1 MMKRKVYLIGP
12 SSEAQAAADLHRS
25 ALAGQDLP
33 VELETLDI
41 DPAHFHEQMSAML
54 SEPEFLGAKILE
66 PYKQPSLAY
75 CQEITPSARGLG
87 AVNTIVRRPS
97 GLIYGEN
104 TDVLAFVDYLRE
116 QGIDRVRTA
125 LVLGAGGAARVALA
139 GLRNMNC
146 ARYMVGFGHPRRPAE
161 IASQFKDIRRQ
172 ISFFQLED
180 MKNFFG
186 WINDVD
192 FFVDRIP
199 LPPPSYRKSK
209 RRDQGGGDSV
219 KRWDLLVN
227 ATPVGDNGTTGESLI
242 TVTNFL
248 RCFER
253 VLDLVPSA
261 EPTQLVNL
269 ARSAGVPATHGDVL
283 NRMQEDNAREMWLR
297 EYRRLLNGEVD
308 EPRRPAK
315 RSNSGSSR
323 RKPMLRKRNG

>member
-180 MKNFFG
+180 MKNFFS
-186 WINDVD
+186 WINEVD
-192 FFVDRIP
+192 FFTDRNP
-199 LPPPSYRKSK
+199 LPPPSYKKAK
-209 RRDQGGGDSV
+209 RRENGGGDSV

-253 VLDLVPSA
+253 VLDLVPSDN
-261 EPTQLVNL
+261 PTELVNL

-283 NRMQEDNAREMWLR
+283 NRMQEDNAREMWIR
-297 EYRRLLNGEVD
+297 EYKRNVNGEAD
-308 EPRRPAK
+308 EPRAARK
-315 RSNSGSSR
+315 QGSSSSR
-323 RKPMLRKRNG
+323 RKPMLKKRNG

>member
-1 MMKRKVYLIGP
+1 MKRKVYLIGP
-12 SSEAQAAADLHRS
+12 KPDADCAAQLHR
-25 ALAGQDLP
+25 AVLAGQELP
-33 VELETLDI
+33 IEVESIAMEQ
-41 DPAHFHEQMSAML
+41 ASFHERMTEML
-54 SEPEFLGAKILE
+54 SQPEFLGAKILE

-87 AVNTIVRRPS
+87 AVNTLVRRPS

-104 TDVLAFVDYLRE
+104 TDVHAFVDYLRE

-125 LVLGAGGAARVALA
+125 LVMGAGGAARVALA

-186 WINDVD
+186 WINEVD
-192 FFVDRIP
+192 FFADRDP
-199 LPPPSYRKSK
+199 LPAPGYKKPK
-209 RRDQGGGDSV
+209 RRDQGGGDAV

-261 EPTQLVNL
+261 EPTELVNL
-269 ARSAGVPATHGDVL
+269 ARSAGVPALQGDIL

-297 EYRRLLNGEVD
+297 EYRRSVNGEVD
-308 EPRRPAK
+308 EPRKTTR
-315 RSNSGSSR
+315 RSGANR
-323 RKPMLRKRNG
+323 RKPLLKKRNG

>member
-1 MMKRKVYLIGP
+1 MKRKVYLIGP
-12 SSEAQAAADLHRS
+12 ESEALSAAGLHRE
-25 ALAGQDLP
+25 ALARQELP
-33 VELETLDI
+33 VEVEVLALKPEN
-41 DPAHFHEQMSAML
+41 FHEQMTEML
-54 SEPEFLGAKILE
+54 NQPEFLGAKILE

-87 AVNTIVRRPS
+87 AVNTLVRRPS

-104 TDVLAFVDYLRE
+104 TDVHAFVDYLRE

-146 ARYMVGFGHPRRPAE
+146 ARYMVGFGHPRRPSE

-186 WINDVD
+186 WINEVD
-192 FFVDRIP
+192 FFADRDP
-199 LPPPSYRKSK
+199 LPPPSYKKSK
-209 RRDQGGGDSV
+209 RRDNGGGDSV

-253 VLDLVPSA
+253 VLDLVPSE

-269 ARSAGVPATHGDVL
+269 ARGAGVPATHGDIL
-283 NRMQEDNAREMWLR
+283 NRMQEDTARDMWLR
-297 EYRRLLNGEVD
+297 EFRRELNGDKD
-308 EPRRPAK
+308 EPK
-315 RSNSGSSR
+315 RSRKRKPAGSR
-323 RKPMLRKRNG
+323 RKPMLKKRNG

>member
-1 MMKRKVYLIGP
+1 MKRKVYLIGP
-12 SSEAQAAADLHRS
+12 HPEAEAAAQLHR
-25 ALAGQDLP
+25 AAMAAQDLP
-33 VELETLDI
+33 IEILSLEI
-41 DPAHFHEQMSAML
+41 DPAQFHERMSSML
-54 SEPEFLGAKILE
+54 SEPDFLGAKILE
-66 PYKQPSLAY
+66 PYKQTSIAY

-104 TDVLAFVDYLRE
+104 TDVHAFVDYLRE

-172 ISFFQLED
+172 ISFFQLDD
-180 MKNFFG
+180 MKNFFS
-186 WINDVD
+186 WINEVD
-192 FFVDRIP
+192 FFADRPP
-199 LPPPSYRKSK
+199 LPPPTYKKAK
-209 RRDQGGGDSV
+209 RRDAGGGDTV

-253 VLDLVPSA
+253 VLDLVPSV
-261 EPTQLVNL
+261 EPTELVNL
-269 ARSAGVPATHGDVL
+269 ARTAGVPATHGDML
-283 NRMQEDNAREMWLR
+283 NRMQENSASEMWLR
-297 EYRRLLNGEVD
+297 EYRRSVNGEVD
-308 EPRRPAK
+308 EPRR
-315 RSNSGSSR
+315 NSKSPGSSR
-323 RKPMLRKRNG
+323 RKPLLRKRNG

>member
-1 MMKRKVYLIGP
+1 MKRKVYLIGP
-12 SSEAQAAADLHRS
+12 QLEAQAATQLHRAAIES
-25 ALAGQDLP
+25 LDLP
-33 VELETLDI
+33 IEVHSIEI
-41 DPAHFHEQMSAML
+41 DPAQFHEQMTAIL
-54 SEPEFLGAKILE
+54 GEPEFLGAKILE
-66 PYKQPSLAY
+66 PYKQTSIAY

-125 LVLGAGGAARVALA
+125 LVLGAGGGARVALA

-172 ISFFQLED
+172 ISFFQLDD
-180 MKNFFG
+180 MKNFFS
-186 WINDVD
+186 WINEVD
-192 FFVDRIP
+192 FFADRSP
-199 LPPPSYRKSK
+199 LPPPTYKKTR
-209 RRDQGGGDSV
+209 RRDGSGADTV

-242 TVTNFL
+242 TITNFL

-253 VLDLVPSA
+253 VLDLVPSE

-269 ARSAGVPATHGDVL
+269 ARTAGVPATHGDML
-283 NRMQEDNAREMWLR
+283 HRMQEESAREMWLR
-297 EYRRLLNGEVD
+297 EYRRSINGEVD
-308 EPRRPAK
+308 EPRRP
-315 RSNSGSSR
+315 SSRTAAPR
-323 RKPMLRKRNG
+323 RKPLLRKRNG